1 MRTVRRLHKTQQRG
15 KHGSRL
21 YTHLFDVRPVN
32 VGVPSAGVSS
42 GVQVQVLALRRRLQD
57 VPVCVRTVYA

>member
-1 MRTVRRLHKTQQRG
+1 MRTVRRVNNDIAG
-15 KHGSRL
+15 NKHSGEF